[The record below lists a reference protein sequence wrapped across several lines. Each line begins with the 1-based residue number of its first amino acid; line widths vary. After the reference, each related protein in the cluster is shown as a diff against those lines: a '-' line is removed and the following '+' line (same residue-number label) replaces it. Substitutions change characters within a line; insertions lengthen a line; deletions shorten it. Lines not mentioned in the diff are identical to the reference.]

1 MGEAAYGPAASSLV
15 ADYFPGDRRAMAMGI
30 LASGVAL
37 GGVLGLLLGGH
48 LEASYGWRVAFMTVG
63 VPGFICAML
72 VARLQEPSRMP
83 TELTVRS
90 FFRNF
95 QVGVSGLLRALWPL
109 VAASVIGGVVA
120 WWLDRY
126 YGADSRL
133 DVATMS
139 AAVGLGLALTIV
151 RWVRR
156 TQDAGEASDFD
167 GRDLAAPSTTSS
179 ARAARCFTLRRW
191 STSFSRAR

>member
-1 MGEAAYGPAASSLV
+1 VGEAAYGPAAASLV

-63 VPGFICAML
+63 VPGFICAVL
-72 VARLQEPSRMP
+72 VARLHEPSRMP

-95 QVGVSGLLRALWPL
+95 HVGVTGRLRARWPR
-109 VAASVIGGVVA
+109 GGA
-120 WWLDRY
+120 
-126 YGADSRL
+126 G
-133 DVATMS
+133 
-139 AAVGLGLALTIV
+139 GLG
-151 RWVRR
+151 
-156 TQDAGEASDFD
+156 G
-167 GRDLAAPSTTSS
+167 
-179 ARAARCFTLRRW
+179 RAARWVDRDYGAA
-191 STSFSRAR
+191 ARLER